1 MATVAEVGAL
11 IVARLQTIT
20 NLTVFD
26 GKVGTVVK
34 DGNIARP
41 YAVLYMSP
49 GMFDARR
56 GGRAARYGVSGQVT
70 VAAGS
75 VAGFRWA
82 VGQVLNTLADHR
94 LEPSAPAG
102 SLFTFDADPGPERR
116 DDDDPSDIRWYVPLP
131 FTYFTTRS

>member
-1 MATVAEVGAL
+1 MATGVEVAAL
-11 IVARLQTIT
+11 IVARLRTIT

-49 GMFDARR
+49 GLFDARR
-56 GGRAARYGVSGQVT
+56 GGRAARYAVAGQVT

-75 VAGFRWA
+75 VAGYRWA
-82 VGQVLNTLADHR
+82 VGQVLDALSGHR
-94 LEPSAPAG
+94 LEPAG
-102 SLFTFDADPGPERR
+102 SLFDFDADPGPERR
-116 DDDDPSDIRWYVPLP
+116 DDDDPSDIRWYAPLP
-131 FTYFTTRS
+131 FTYFTTRSSA